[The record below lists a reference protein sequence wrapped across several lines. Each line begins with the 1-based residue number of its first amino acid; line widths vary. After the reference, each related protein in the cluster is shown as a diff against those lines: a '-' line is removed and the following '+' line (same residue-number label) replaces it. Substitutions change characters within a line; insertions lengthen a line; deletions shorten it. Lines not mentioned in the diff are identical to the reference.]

1 MCAPLGKFTENA
13 GNKSGAC
20 AQGSKMGPLMSDEL
34 ARVSWE
40 RSLERQLSSLIRRY
54 FPDLEKTPEIWVVEN
69 CSHGPA
75 WLNLAKGA
83 IFVDQR
89 VAGFQS
95 KTTKILILHELI
107 RYSLFLSDHPDP
119 DNEQTP
125 EFQRELRRLIN
136 MGAYAGLL

>member
-1 MCAPLGKFTENA
+1 MI
-13 GNKSGAC
+13 
-20 AQGSKMGPLMSDEL
+20 DEL
-34 ARVSWE
+34 ARVTWE

-54 FPDLEKTPEIWVVEN
+54 FPNLGRTPRIWVVEECAN
-69 CSHGPA
+69 GPA
-75 WLNLAKGA
+75 RLNTMKGV

-107 RYSLFLSDHPDP
+107 RYSLFLSNHPDP
-119 DNEQTP
+119 DNENTP